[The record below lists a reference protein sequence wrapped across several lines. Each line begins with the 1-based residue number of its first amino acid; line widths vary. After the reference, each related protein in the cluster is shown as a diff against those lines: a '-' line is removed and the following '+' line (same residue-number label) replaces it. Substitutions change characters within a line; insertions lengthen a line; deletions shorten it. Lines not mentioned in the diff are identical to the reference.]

1 LVGVFVGDRVGVLVG
16 IFVGGGVGNGG
27 MVGCSVG
34 AFVGG
39 GAILVHT
46 TVRLE
51 NGVTAYVDAYTSCA
65 VPETG
70 VVQASTEVPLFV
82 EEHAFNVDVDE
93 VSGYPAKRTNKSAS
107 PSDPISSHVTF
118 SPARILESLKS

>member
-1 LVGVFVGDRVGVLVG
+1 VGVFVGDRVGVLVG
-16 IFVGGGVGNGG
+16 SFVGGGVRNGG

-51 NGVTAYVDAYTSCA
+51 NGVTA
-65 VPETG
+65 
-70 VVQASTEVPLFV
+70 
-82 EEHAFNVDVDE
+82 
-93 VSGYPAKRTNKSAS
+93 
-107 PSDPISSHVTF
+107 
-118 SPARILESLKS
+118 